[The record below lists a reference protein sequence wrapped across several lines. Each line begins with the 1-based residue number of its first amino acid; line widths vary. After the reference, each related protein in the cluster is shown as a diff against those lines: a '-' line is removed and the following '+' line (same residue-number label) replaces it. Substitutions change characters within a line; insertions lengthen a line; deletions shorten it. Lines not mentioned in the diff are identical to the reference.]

1 MGSLDARVHAPK
13 GRSTV
18 CEARAREAARSDD
31 VRMRLRFIFVQ
42 DVVDGPTKRGGEL
55 GGDRETRREI

>member
-13 GRSTV
+13 GRSV
-18 CEARAREAARSDD
+18 ARAAKEREAARSDD
-31 VRMRLRFIFVQ
+31 VRIRLRFIFVQ